1 MTVQLLRSRITVLHM
16 TVGSAGKETF
26 MSPLTVSIVAI
37 VMFLV
42 FLFFNMRIGIA
53 LLLSGFFGVV
63 VLRGFGPAV
72 SMLVFGSWGQV
83 ASFSLA
89 VIPMFILMGFFAT
102 YSGITKDLFEA
113 CYKWFGGVRG
123 GLGHV
128 TIITSALVNM
138 FCGSATATTATI
150 GTVCYPEMIRYNYK
164 PLPSAGIIAS
174 SSAYG
179 LLIPPSIGFI
189 IYCTIASLSVGK
201 QFAAGIVPALI
212 IVVGA
217 CITVYIMAKRDPDSM
232 PAGEKFTIREKL
244 KSLKG
249 VIAFSLLVILMLGGI
264 FSGLFSP
271 SEGGAIGAAGAFIIM
286 IFRRKATLK
295 IILKCLKDTA
305 KITGMIFIL
314 MVGAEYFGTMLA
326 LTRMPTNL
334 ATALSGWDAGFM
346 VIWVVIFVYIVLGMA
361 IDTLPLI
368 TILTPIFFPLVLAMG
383 WDPLWF
389 GNIMVM
395 CMLLGLISPPDGI
408 PVYIM
413 SQISGQPLMKCFGAC
428 IPFFIMLTI
437 VLIVMV
443 YVPGLSTWLPA
454 FVGA

>member
-1 MTVQLLRSRITVLHM
+1 MT
-16 TVGSAGKETF
+16 
-26 MSPLTVSIVAI
+26 PLTISIIAI
-37 VMFLV
+37 IMFLV

-63 VLRGFGPAV
+63 MMRGVGPAV

-83 ASFSLA
+83 ATFSLA

-102 YSGITKDLFEA
+102 HSGITKDLFTA
-113 CYKWFGGVRG
+113 CYKWFGGVKG

-128 TIITSALVNM
+128 TIVTSALVNM

-150 GTVCYPEMIRYNYK
+150 GTVCYPEMIRYKYS
-164 PLPSAGIIAS
+164 PLASVGIIAS

-189 IYCTIASLSVGK
+189 IYCTIASLSIGK
-201 QFAAGIVPALI
+201 QFAAGIVPAAI
-212 IVVGA
+212 IVVLA
-217 CITVYIMAKRDPDSM
+217 CVTVGIMARRNPEAM
-232 PAGEKFTIREKL
+232 PAGEKFTLREKL
-244 KSLKG
+244 VSLKG
-249 VIAFSLLVILMLGGI
+249 VIAFTLLVILMLGGI
-264 FSGLFSP
+264 FAGIFSP
-271 SEGGAIGAAGAFIIM
+271 SEGGSIGAAGAFIIM
-286 IFRRKATLK
+286 IFRRKANKEVIFKSLK
-295 IILKCLKDTA
+295 GTA

-314 MVGAEYFGTMLA
+314 MIGAEYFGTMLA
-326 LTRMPTNL
+326 LSRMPTTL
-334 ATALSGWDAGFM
+334 ATSLSSWESGFM
-346 VIWVVIFVYIVLGMA
+346 VIWVVILVYIILGMA

-413 SQISGQPLMKCFGAC
+413 SQMSGQPLLKCFWAC
-428 IPFFIMLTI
+428 APFFLMLFV
-437 VLIVMV
+437 VLVVMV
-443 YVPGLSTWLPA
+443 YIPGLSTWLPA
-454 FVGA
+454 FIGA

>member
-1 MTVQLLRSRITVLHM
+1 MT
-16 TVGSAGKETF
+16 
-26 MSPLTVSIVAI
+26 PLTISIIAI
-37 VMFLV
+37 IMFLV

-53 LLLSGFFGVV
+53 LLLAGFFGVV
-63 VLRGFGPAV
+63 MMRGMGPAV

-83 ASFSLA
+83 ATFSLA

-102 YSGITKDLFEA
+102 YSGITKDLFTA
-113 CYKWFGGVRG
+113 CYRWFGGVKG

-150 GTVCYPEMIRYNYK
+150 GTVCYPEMIRYKYK
-164 PLPSAGIIAS
+164 PLPSVGIIAS

-201 QFAAGIVPALI
+201 QFAAGIVPAAI
-212 IVVGA
+212 IVVLA
-217 CITVYIMAKRDPDSM
+217 CVTVSIMARRNPEDM
-232 PAGEKFTIREKL
+232 PAGEKFTLKEKFA
-244 KSLKG
+244 SLKG

-264 FSGLFSP
+264 FSGVFSP
-271 SEGGAIGAAGAFIIM
+271 SEGGSIGAAGAFIIM
-286 IFRRKATLK
+286 IVRRKASFEV
-295 IILKCLKDTA
+295 IWNCLKGTA

-314 MVGAEYFGTMLA
+314 MIGAEYFGTMLA
-326 LTRMPTNL
+326 LSRMPATL
-334 ATALSGWDAGFM
+334 ATTLSSWESGFL
-346 VIWVVIFVYIVLGMA
+346 VIWIVILVYIILGMA

-413 SQISGQPLMKCFGAC
+413 SQISGQPLIKCFWAC
-428 IPFFIMLTI
+428 APFFLMLF
-437 VLIVMV
+437 IVMV
-443 YVPGLSTWLPA
+443 IMVYFPILSTWLPA
-454 FVGA
+454 FIGA